1 MTDVVL
7 RETVL
12 RDGTHA
18 TVMPARIEDR
28 ELLREGY
35 EHLSSE
41 SQFHRFLTP
50 VPHLTDEMMHRLV
63 DGIDWI
69 DHVALV
75 LAVQPEGQ
83 PEQKVAVARIIR
95 YPNHPTDADVAVT
108 VMDEW
113 QGRGIAGV
121 LLADLMRLRPPG
133 LLRLVTEVADDN
145 PAALAMLSRLGDLT
159 ATSTERGSYRVEVS
173 LPPRPDIDDLEALA
187 QRASSHPVA
196 KDARAADRPS
206 STPAEKYSSSK
217 NK

>member
-1 MTDVVL
+1 MTEVVL

-12 RDGTHA
+12 TDGTRA
-18 TVMPARIEDR
+18 LVMPARIEDR

-35 EHLSSE
+35 EHLSPE

-69 DHVALV
+69 NHVALV
-75 LAVQPEGQ
+75 LAVLPDGE

-95 YPNHPTDADVAVT
+95 YPDHPSDADVAVT
-108 VMDEW
+108 VLDEW
-113 QGRGIAGV
+113 QGRGIASI

-133 LLRLVTEVADDN
+133 ITRLVTEVADDN

-159 ATSTERGSYRVEVS
+159 ATSTERGSYRVEVE
-173 LPPRPDIDDLEALA
+173 LPPRPDLDGLV
-187 QRASSHPVA
+187 R
-196 KDARAADRPS
+196 R
-206 STPAEKYSSSK
+206 SSSQS
-217 NK
+217 